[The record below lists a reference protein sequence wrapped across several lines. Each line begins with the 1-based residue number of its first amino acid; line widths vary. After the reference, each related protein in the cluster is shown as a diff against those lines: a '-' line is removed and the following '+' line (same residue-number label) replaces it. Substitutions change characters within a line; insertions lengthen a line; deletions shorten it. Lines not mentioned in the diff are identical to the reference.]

1 MRPLSRSAD
10 IALRCIRSPM
20 ARRPSWWSCGGGAS
34 DGRGGRMVDSNDAP
48 CPPFTSHGASIMR
61 VRWAWRACRDAAAA
75 IRSNPYRLATEA
87 GLGFGAADR
96 CAIHHDQNRIQHACE
111 GRGIPVE
118 REHCLI
124 NISPAMWQ
132 RGGGGGLGRRRGA
145 ALRRRHSLRA
155 APRPRQ
161 RRRLLPAAPAG
172 MIESLCMHLP
182 RHGDSIIVCDCCL
195 PAAPAAARR
204 RRHAAVHAHAR

>member
-1 MRPLSRSAD
+1 
-10 IALRCIRSPM
+10 
-20 ARRPSWWSCGGGAS
+20 
-34 DGRGGRMVDSNDAP
+34 MVDSNDAP

-124 NISPAMWQ
+124 NI
-132 RGGGGGLGRRRGA
+132 
-145 ALRRRHSLRA
+145 
-155 APRPRQ
+155 
-161 RRRLLPAAPAG
+161 
-172 MIESLCMHLP
+172 
-182 RHGDSIIVCDCCL
+182 
-195 PAAPAAARR
+195 
-204 RRHAAVHAHAR
+204 